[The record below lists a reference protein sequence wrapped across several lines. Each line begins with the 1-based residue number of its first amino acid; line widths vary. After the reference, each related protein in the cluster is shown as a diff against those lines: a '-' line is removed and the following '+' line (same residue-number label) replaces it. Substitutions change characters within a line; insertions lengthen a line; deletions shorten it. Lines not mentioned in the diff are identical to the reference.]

1 MKRLAGATERAG
13 AAQPNLRASPAL
25 YFYVVLVVALGAGAV
40 AMGVALI
47 TRYGVIAGNRIDV
60 ALAVALGA
68 MVAVTGGLTLRSHSL
83 ASDKRRN
90 ALELQRNVQSILDT
104 VPDAMLVADEDGRIL
119 AYSRAAEKL
128 LQWTK
133 EEVIG
138 QNVAVLMPA
147 DEREARDTDV
157 KRFGGTGEGAVIGPI
172 RIVTAQRR
180 DGSSVSVE
188 LSVGEAFWNGRKFL
202 AIVMRDLSERQA
214 VETRLRA
221 VQAEL
226 VHISRLSAM
235 GEMATGL
242 AHELN
247 QPLTAISNFLKG
259 GQRLLE
265 LENPQ
270 SRALAAMSRAADE
283 SLRAG
288 DIIRRL
294 RDFVARGD
302 SDRCVESLRKLSEE
316 AIALALMGARERGVI
331 ARVRWTAA
339 ADAVLVDKI
348 QVQQVVLNLVR
359 NAIEAMEDSNVRELN
374 LSTSQGE
381 HGMALVSVSD
391 TGAGISPG
399 IASQLF
405 KPFVTTKGSQGMGVG
420 LSICRTIIESHGGRI
435 WAEPNPSGGTVFR
448 FTLPRAVLEE
458 AA

>member
-1 MKRLAGATERAG
+1 MGE
-13 AAQPNLRASPAL
+13 AAKPQPNLRPNPAL
-25 YFYVVLVVALGAGAV
+25 YFYAALVVALGAGAV
-40 AMGVALI
+40 AMGVALVM
-47 TRYGVIAGNRIDV
+47 RYGVIASNRIDV
-60 ALAVALGA
+60 ALFAALGA
-68 MVAVTGGLTLRSHSL
+68 TIAVTAGLMLRAHSL
-83 ASDKRRN
+83 AAGKRRN
-90 ALELQRNVQSILDT
+90 AVELQGNVQSILDT
-104 VPDAMLVADEDGRIL
+104 VPDPMLVTDEEGRIL
-119 AYSRAAEKL
+119 AFSRAAETL

-133 EEVIG
+133 EQVLG
-138 QNVAVLMPA
+138 RNVAVLLPS
-147 DEREARDTDV
+147 DDREARDSDV
-157 KRFGGTGEGAVIGPI
+157 RRFGGSSEGAIIGPV

-188 LSVGEAFWNGRKFL
+188 LSVGEAFWNGRRFL
-202 AIVMRDLSERQA
+202 ALVMRDLSERQA
-214 VETRLRA
+214 AEARLRT

-265 LENPQ
+265 MENPQ
-270 SRALAAMSRAADE
+270 SRALAAMGRAADE

-316 AIALALMGARERGVI
+316 AIALALMGARERGVV

-435 WAEPNPSGGTVFR
+435 WAEPNPAGGTVFR
-448 FTLPRAVLEE
+448 FTLPRAVFEE

>member
-1 MKRLAGATERAG
+1 MMV
-13 AAQPNLRASPAL
+13 AL
-25 YFYVVLVVALGAGAV
+25 LMRYRVVANPIEGGL
-40 AMGVALI
+40 LI
-47 TRYGVIAGNRIDV
+47 
-60 ALAVALGA
+60 ALGG
-68 MVAVTGGLTLRSHSL
+68 MTAVTAGLLRRAQSL
-83 ASDKRRN
+83 SSVNRRSAMEQQLN
-90 ALELQRNVQSILDT
+90 IQSVLDAA
-104 VPDAMLVADEDGRIL
+104 PDAMILTSEKGRIL
-119 AYSRAAEKL
+119 AFSRAAEKL
-128 LQWTK
+128 LQWPRGQI
-133 EEVIG
+133 IG
-138 QNVAVLMPA
+138 QNLAVLMPA
-147 DEREARDTDV
+147 
-157 KRFGGTGEGAVIGPI
+157 GGSDSHGTNGWRTGAGGEGVIGEA

-180 DGSSVSVE
+180 DGATISVE
-188 LSVGEAFWNGRKFL
+188 LSVGETYWGGQRFL
-202 AIVMRDLSERQA
+202 AVFMRDLSERQA
-214 VETRLRA
+214 AETRLRS

-226 VHISRLSAM
+226 VHMSRLSAM

-265 LENPQ
+265 SENPK
-270 SRALAAMSRAADE
+270 SRALAAMGRAADE

-316 AIALALMGARERGVI
+316 AIALALMGARERGVV

-359 NAIEAMEDSNVRELN
+359 NAIEAMEYSTTRELS
-374 LSTSQGE
+374 LATSQGE

-399 IASQLF
+399 IAGQLF

-420 LSICRTIIESHGGRI
+420 LSICRTIVEAHGGRI
-435 WAEPNPSGGTVFR
+435 WAEPNPTGGTVFR

>member
-1 MKRLAGATERAG
+1 MGE
-13 AAQPNLRASPAL
+13 AAKPQPNLRPGPAL
-25 YFYVVLVVALGAGAV
+25 YFYAALVVALGAGAV
-40 AMGVALI
+40 AMGVALV
-47 TRYGVIAGNRIDV
+47 TRYGVMVGNRIDV
-60 ALAVALGA
+60 VLLVALGA
-68 MVAVTGGLTLRSHSL
+68 TIAVSSGLMLRAHSL
-83 ASDKRRN
+83 AAGKRRN
-90 ALELQRNVQSILDT
+90 ALELQGNVQSILDT
-104 VPDAMLVADEDGRIL
+104 VPDPMLVTDEEGRIL
-119 AYSRAAEKL
+119 AFSRAAETL
-128 LQWTK
+128 LKWTK
-133 EEVIG
+133 EEVLG
-138 QNVAVLMPA
+138 RNVAVLMPS
-147 DEREARDTDV
+147 DDREARDSDV
-157 KRFGGTGEGAVIGPI
+157 RRFGVSSEGAIISPV

-188 LSVGEAFWNGRKFL
+188 LSVGEAFWNGRRFL
-202 AIVMRDLSERQA
+202 ALVMRDLSERQA
-214 VETRLRA
+214 AETRLRT

-270 SRALAAMSRAADE
+270 SRALAAMGRAADE

-316 AIALALMGARERGVI
+316 AIALALMGARERGVV

-435 WAEPNPSGGTVFR
+435 WAEPNPAGGTVFR

>member
-1 MKRLAGATERAG
+1 MERLGAAMDG
-13 AAQPNLRASPAL
+13 AAAAQPNLRASPAL
-25 YFYVVLVVALGAGAV
+25 YFYAVLVVALGAGAV
-40 AMGVALI
+40 AMGIALI
-47 TRYGVIAGNRIDV
+47 TRYGVIAGDRIDV
-60 ALAVALGA
+60 VLTFALVA
-68 MVAVTGGLTLRSHSL
+68 MIAVTGGLMLKTH
-83 ASDKRRN
+83 SDKRRN
-90 ALELQRNVQSILDT
+90 ALELQRNVQSMLDT
-104 VPDAMLVADEDGRIL
+104 VPDATLVTDEDGRIL
-119 AYSRAAEKL
+119 AFSRAAETL

-133 EEVIG
+133 GQVIG
-138 QNVAVLMPA
+138 RNIAVLMPS
-147 DEREARDTDV
+147 DEHEARDSDLE
-157 KRFGGTGEGAVIGPI
+157 RSRGASEGAIIGPI

-188 LSVGEAFWNGRKFL
+188 LSVGDAFWNGRRFL
-202 AIVMRDLSERQA
+202 AVVMRDLSERQA
-214 VETRLRA
+214 VETRLRT

-270 SRALAAMSRAADE
+270 SRALVAMGRAADE

-316 AIALALMGARERGVI
+316 AIALALMGARERGVV

-448 FTLPRAVLEE
+448 FTLPRAVFEE

>member
-1 MKRLAGATERAG
+1 MDE
-13 AAQPNLRASPAL
+13 AAKPQPNLRPGPAL
-25 YFYVVLVVALGAGAV
+25 YFYVALVVALGAGAV
-40 AMGVALI
+40 AMGVVLVV
-47 TRYGVIAGNRIDV
+47 RYGAIVGNGIDIV
-60 ALAVALGA
+60 LFVALG
-68 MVAVTGGLTLRSHSL
+68 VTIAVTCGLMVRANSL
-83 ASDKRRN
+83 AAGKRRN
-90 ALELQRNVQSILDT
+90 ALELQGNVQSILDT
-104 VPDAMLVADEDGRIL
+104 VPDPMLVTDEGGRIL
-119 AYSRAAEKL
+119 AFSRAAETL

-133 EEVIG
+133 EQVLG
-138 QNVAVLMPA
+138 RNVAVLMPS
-147 DEREARDTDV
+147 DEARDSDV
-157 KRFGGTGEGAVIGPI
+157 RRFGGSSESAIIGPV

-188 LSVGEAFWNGRKFL
+188 LSVGEAFWDGHRFL
-202 AIVMRDLSERQA
+202 ALVMRDLSERQA
-214 VETRLRA
+214 VEARLRT

-265 LENPQ
+265 LENPE
-270 SRALAAMSRAADE
+270 SRALVAMGRAADE

-316 AIALALMGARERGVI
+316 AIALALMGARERGVV

-391 TGAGISPG
+391 TGVGISPG

-420 LSICRTIIESHGGRI
+420 LSICRTIIEAHGGRI
-435 WAEPNPSGGTVFR
+435 WAEPNPAGGTVFR
-448 FTLPRAVLEE
+448 FTLPRAVFEE

>member
-1 MKRLAGATERAG
+1 MGE
-13 AAQPNLRASPAL
+13 AAKPQPNLGPGPAL
-25 YFYVVLVVALGAGAV
+25 YFYVALVVTLGSGAVAVGVSLVVRYGAIIGNGIDVVLFVALG
-40 AMGVALI
+40 MTI
-47 TRYGVIAGNRIDV
+47 
-60 ALAVALGA
+60 
-68 MVAVTGGLTLRSHSL
+68 AVTCGLMLRAHSL
-83 ASDKRRN
+83 AESKRRN
-90 ALELQRNVQSILDT
+90 ALELQGNVQSILDT
-104 VPDAMLVADEDGRIL
+104 VPDPMLVTDEGGRIL
-119 AYSRAAEKL
+119 AFSRAAEIL

-133 EEVIG
+133 DQVLG
-138 QNVAVLMPA
+138 RNVAVLMPS
-147 DEREARDTDV
+147 DEPRDSDV
-157 KRFGGTGEGAVIGPI
+157 RRFGGSSESAIIGPV

-188 LSVGEAFWNGRKFL
+188 LSVGEAFWDGHKFL
-202 AIVMRDLSERQA
+202 ALVMRDLSERQA
-214 VETRLRA
+214 AEARLRT

-265 LENPQ
+265 LENPK
-270 SRALAAMSRAADE
+270 SRALAAMGRAADE

-316 AIALALMGARERGVI
+316 AIALALMGARERGVV

-391 TGAGISPG
+391 TGVGISPG

-420 LSICRTIIESHGGRI
+420 LSICRTIIEAHGGRI
-435 WAEPNPSGGTVFR
+435 WAEPNPAGGTVFR
-448 FTLPRAVLEE
+448 FTLPRAVFEE

>member
-1 MKRLAGATERAG
+1 VMGGNSIEI
-13 AAQPNLRASPAL
+13 AL
-25 YFYVVLVVALGAGAV
+25 FVALGGTIAAT
-40 AMGVALI
+40 GVLMLRAH
-47 TRYGVIAGNRIDV
+47 
-60 ALAVALGA
+60 ALAAG
-68 MVAVTGGLTLRSHSL
+68 R
-83 ASDKRRN
+83 RRN
-90 ALELQRNVQSILDT
+90 ALELQGNVQSILDT
-104 VPDAMLVADEDGRIL
+104 VPDPMLVTDEDGRIL
-119 AYSRAAEKL
+119 AFSRAAETL

-133 EEVIG
+133 EQMLG
-138 QNVAVLMPA
+138 QNVAVLMPS
-147 DEREARDTDV
+147 DEARDSDV
-157 KRFGGTGEGAVIGPI
+157 RRFGGPSESDIIGPV
-172 RIVTAQRR
+172 RIVTARR
-180 DGSSVSVE
+180 QDGSLVSVE
-188 LSVGEAFWNGRKFL
+188 LSVGEAFWDGHRFL
-202 AIVMRDLSERQA
+202 ALVLRDLSERQA
-214 VETRLRA
+214 VEARLRT

-247 QPLTAISNFLKG
+247 QPLTAISNFMKG

-316 AIALALMGARERGVI
+316 AIALALMGSRERGVI

-359 NAIEAMEDSNVRELN
+359 NALEAMEDSNVRELN

-399 IASQLF
+399 ISSQLF

-435 WAEPNPSGGTVFR
+435 WAEPNPGGGTVFR
-448 FTLPRAVLEE
+448 FTLPRAVFEE